1 MELILALVDVLIPTY
16 RRKSG
21 IYHLGLPTTVEDRS
35 HNATELFEELIR
47 EFNVNPPRDKV
58 FGR

>member
-21 IYHLGLPTTVEDRS
+21 TYHLGLPTTVEDRS